1 MNNKALTLR
10 SETLCL
16 SAFVVQV
23 LSFLYKGAKTQ
34 EGV

>member
-1 MNNKALTLR
+1 MNNNALTLR

-23 LSFLYKGAKTQ
+23 LGFLYKGDKKP